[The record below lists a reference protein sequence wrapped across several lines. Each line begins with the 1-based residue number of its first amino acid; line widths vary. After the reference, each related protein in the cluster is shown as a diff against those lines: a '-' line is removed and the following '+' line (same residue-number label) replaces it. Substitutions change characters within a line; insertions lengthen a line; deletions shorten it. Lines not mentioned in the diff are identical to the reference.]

1 MSPKPLLRTEKLTV
15 GYAPSRRQ
23 RQCVREDI
31 DVALEAGELV
41 CVLGPNGA
49 GKSTLLR
56 TLAGMQPPL
65 GGRIELVDGRLDAF
79 APQQRARRIGVVL
92 PERVE
97 VGLLT
102 AYALVALGRYPHTG
116 WTGRLEDADE
126 EKIRDALRRV
136 GIEHLAERDV
146 ASLSD
151 GERQKV
157 MIARA
162 LAQEPML
169 LVLDEPTAFL
179 DLPGRVEIMRL
190 LRTLAHR
197 SVGAG
202 GEPGGRGRA
211 VLLSTHDLDL
221 ALRTADRLWLLLP
234 AGELAAGAPEDLVL
248 DGAFQAAFRSDRVE
262 FDVDSGS
269 FRIDTRS
276 SGTVA
281 LRGEGM
287 AVDWT
292 ARALERTGFRVLRDG
307 ESGESGETG
316 GLRVE
321 VVDRGGER
329 GWRLDDGEAT
339 SDHRSIAELL
349 GRIAEPLGR
358 IAEPLGRL
366 RAGRE
371 NDRFAP

>member
-1 MSPKPLLRTEKLTV
+1 MIQKPLLRTEKLTV

-23 RQCVREDI
+23 RRCVREDVS
-31 DVALEAGELV
+31 VALEAGELV

-65 GGRIELVDGRLDAF
+65 GGRIELVDGNLEAF
-79 APQQRARRIGVVL
+79 APRQRARRIGVVL

-97 VGLLT
+97 VGLLS

-116 WTGRLEDADE
+116 WTGRLESADE
-126 EKIRDALRRV
+126 EKIRGALRLV

-169 LVLDEPTAFL
+169 LILDEPTAFL

-190 LRTLAHR
+190 LRTLAHC

-202 GEPGGRGRA
+202 DAPRSGIAIEGKGGSSGRA

-234 AGELAAGAPEDLVL
+234 GGELAAGAPEDLVL
-248 DGAFQAAFRSDRVE
+248 AGAFQAAFRSDSVE

-269 FRIDTRS
+269 FRIDARS
-276 SGTVA
+276 SGTVV
-281 LRGEGM
+281 LRGEGT
-287 AVDWT
+287 AVPWT
-292 ARALERTGFRVLRDG
+292 ARALERTGFRVLPDG
-307 ESGESGETG
+307 ADGD
-316 GLRVE
+316 LRVE
-321 VVDRGGER
+321 VVERHGDRA
-329 GWRLDDGEAT
+329 WRVRDGETT

-349 GRIAEPLGR
+349 A
-358 IAEPLGRL
+358 RL

-371 NDRFAP
+371 DDRFASL